1 MIDLCHLI
9 VLMYVTIDGFSYTN
23 SNENRFD
30 PMLTQSMD
38 EIVLD
43 IPYYQDSYLR
53 AHKVKYIL

>member
-9 VLMYVTIDGFSYTN
+9 ILIYVTIDGFSYTN
-23 SNENRFD
+23 DNENRFD

-43 IPYYQDSYLR
+43 IPYCQDSYLR